1 MDAASRELA
10 RNNSC
15 GTLGCTA
22 ARFIVRLRHGV
33 DSIYRRLI
41 EPVPGASLPDRP
53 GVGQRNAVA
62 CMPARRWTRR
72 CHPARGSCFLWRAR
86 NAHQQDEYT
95 VARICHLCSKR
106 SAPGL
111 ARVAHTWT
119 LRRTIHSRRRS
130 FYASSAPPSL
140 EAVANHQ
147 GGVCMFD
154 NYRVSNWFGAAV
166 LALASHSTWG
176 QTPTQPPIP
185 PGDAEL
191 RNATTVCGMV
201 ARSHASSIGSRT
213 GDELPFAYGIAPV
226 AGVPYSAVGV
236 TDSTTTFA
244 GGYRITRHETTR
256 FFRDSQGRTRVEHTS
271 PPHDA
276 VLCFFF

>member
-106 SAPGL
+106 SASGL
-111 ARVAHTWT
+111 QEEPIHGHYGALSIADEVVFTQAQR
-119 LRRTIHSRRRS
+119 LRAWRQLPITKEECACSTTI
-130 FYASSAPPSL
+130 A
-140 EAVANHQ
+140 
-147 GGVCMFD
+147 
-154 NYRVSNWFGAAV
+154 
-166 LALASHSTWG
+166 
-176 QTPTQPPIP
+176 
-185 PGDAEL
+185 
-191 RNATTVCGMV
+191 
-201 ARSHASSIGSRT
+201 SRT
-213 GDELPFAYGIAPV
+213 GL
-226 AGVPYSAVGV
+226 
-236 TDSTTTFA
+236 
-244 GGYRITRHETTR
+244 
-256 FFRDSQGRTRVEHTS
+256 GR
-271 PPHDA
+271 
-276 VLCFFF
+276 LC